1 MTHLRKMMLE
11 ELQRRNYS
19 KHTAEAYIRALRDF
33 AAYYNLPP
41 DRLQPEQIRSDQLHL
56 MREKGLA
63 PKSVIQ
69 KLAAMKFFYSN
80 VLRRSFCWNEL
91 PYPKTKN
98 PLPIILSQDEIKRI
112 IDAASD
118 LFQRAI
124 LMTLYS
130 TGIRCE
136 ELAHLTIGD
145 IDSKRMMVRIHRGK
159 GGKDRDVP
167 LSPKLLETLREYWR
181 WMKPQTYLF
190 PSRYKSRKGS
200 HITTKGIFDICRSAA
215 QKAGIQKTVGCHT
228 FRHCFATHLL
238 EAGADLLTIQLLLG
252 HASIK
257 STVIYLHLSQRHL
270 RAFPNPL
277 DALAVS
283 DVANVKRSG
292 RKQPK

>member
-33 AAYYNLPP
+33 AVFYNLPP
-41 DRLQPEQIRSDQLHL
+41 DQLQPEQIRQYQLHL

-69 KLAAMKFFYSN
+69 KMAAMKFFYSN
-80 VLRRSFCWNEL
+80 VLRRSLCWNEL

-98 PLPIILSQDEIKRI
+98 PLPIILSQDEVASI

-130 TGIRCE
+130 TGMRCE

-145 IDSKRMMVRIHRGK
+145 IDSKRMMVRIH
-159 GGKDRDVP
+159 
-167 LSPKLLETLREYWR
+167 
-181 WMKPQTYLF
+181 Q
-190 PSRYKSRKGS
+190 
-200 HITTKGIFDICRSAA
+200 CA
-215 QKAGIQKTVGCHT
+215 C
-228 FRHCFATHLL
+228 
-238 EAGADLLTIQLLLG
+238 
-252 HASIK
+252 
-257 STVIYLHLSQRHL
+257 L
-270 RAFPNPL
+270 RADPLLHAPRSMRHRGRQAGVRRAEGRQPPPDQPVDQGPAVPL
-277 DALAVS
+277 DA
-283 DVANVKRSG
+283 
-292 RKQPK
+292 

>member
-41 DRLQPEQIRSDQLHL
+41 DRLQPEQIRSYQLHL

-69 KLAAMKFFYSN
+69 KMAAMKFFYAH
-80 VLRRSFCWNEL
+80 VLRRSFRWDEL

-98 PLPIILSQDEIKRI
+98 PLPIILSQDEVRSI

-118 LFQRAI
+118 LFQRSI

-200 HITTKGIFDICRSAA
+200 HITTKGIFDICQSTAR
-215 QKAGIQKTVGCHT
+215 KAGIKKTVGCHT

-238 EAGADLLTIQLLLG
+238 EAGADLRTIQLLLG

-257 STVIYLHLSQRHL
+257 STTIYLHLSQRHL
-270 RAFPNPL
+270 HACPNPL
-277 DALAVS
+277 DTLAVS
-283 DVANVKRSG
+283 DVADVKRSG
-292 RKQPK
+292 RKQPQ

>member
-1 MTHLRKMMLE
+1 MTHLRKAMLD

-19 KHTAEAYIRALRDF
+19 QHTADAYIGALRDF
-33 AAYYNLPP
+33 AAYHGLPP
-41 DRLQPEQIRSDQLHL
+41 DRLGPEQIRSYQLHL

-69 KLAAMKFFYSN
+69 KMAGMKFFYVH
-80 VLRRSFCWNEL
+80 VLRRCFRWEEL
-91 PYPKTKN
+91 PYPKTRN
-98 PLPIILSQDEIKRI
+98 PLPIILSQEEVRRI

-130 TGIRCE
+130 TGMRCA
-136 ELAHLTIGD
+136 ELTGLAIGH
-145 IDSKRMMVRIHRGK
+145 IDSKRMVIRIHRGK

-190 PSRYKSRKGS
+190 PSRYKVRKGAP
-200 HITTKGIFDICRSAA
+200 ITTKGVFDICQSTAR
-215 QKAGIQKTVGCHT
+215 KAGIQKAVGCHT
-228 FRHCFATHLL
+228 FRHSFATHLL
-238 EAGADLLTIQLLLG
+238 EAGADLRTIQLLLG
-252 HASIK
+252 HSDIK
-257 STVIYLHLSQRHL
+257 HTTIYLHLSQRHL
-270 RAFPNPL
+270 NACPNPL

-283 DVANVKRSG
+283 EVGSVKRSG
-292 RKQPK
+292 RKQPQ

>member
-1 MTHLRKMMLE
+1 MTHLRKMMLD
-11 ELQRRNYS
+11 ELRRRNYA
-19 KHTAEAYIRALRDF
+19 KNTADAYIRALRDF

-41 DRLQPEQIRSDQLHL
+41 DRLQPEQIRSYQLHM

-69 KLAAMKFFYSN
+69 KMAAMKFFYVH
-80 VLRRSFCWNEL
+80 VLRRCFRWDEL
-91 PYPKTKN
+91 PYPKTTLR
-98 PLPIILSQDEIKRI
+98 LPIILSQEEVRRI

-130 TGIRCE
+130 TGMRCA
-136 ELAHLTIGD
+136 ELACLAIGN
-145 IDSKRMMVRIHRGK
+145 IDSKRMVVRIHRGK

-200 HITTKGIFDICRSAA
+200 PITTRGVFNICRSTAR
-215 QKAGIQKTVGCHT
+215 KAGIQKTVGCHT

-238 EAGADLLTIQLLLG
+238 EAGADLRTIQLLLG

-257 STVIYLHLSQRHL
+257 STMIYLHLSQRHL
-270 RAFPNPL
+270 NACPNPL
-277 DALAVS
+277 DTLAIS
-283 DVANVKRSG
+283 DVADVKRSG
-292 RKQPK
+292 RKQPQ

>member
-33 AAYYNLPP
+33 AAYYHLPP
-41 DRLQPEQIRSDQLHL
+41 DRLQPEQIRSYQLHM

-69 KLAAMKFFYSN
+69 KMAAMKFFYVH
-80 VLRRSFCWNEL
+80 VLRRSFRWDEL

-98 PLPIILSQDEIKRI
+98 PLPIILSQDEVRSI

-118 LFQRAI
+118 LFQRSI

-136 ELAHLTIGD
+136 ELAHLAIGD

-167 LSPKLLETLREYWR
+167 LSPKLLETLQEYWR

-200 HITTKGIFDICRSAA
+200 HITTKGIFDICQSTAR
-215 QKAGIQKTVGCHT
+215 KAGIKKTVGCHT

-238 EAGADLLTIQLLLG
+238 EAGADLRTIQLLLG

-257 STVIYLHLSQRHL
+257 STTIYLHLSQRHL
-270 RAFPNPL
+270 HACPNPL
-277 DALAVS
+277 DTLAVS
-283 DVANVKRSG
+283 DVADVKRSG
-292 RKQPK
+292 RKQPQ

>member
-1 MTHLRKMMLE
+1 MMLD

-19 KHTAEAYIRALRDF
+19 QNTAEAYIRALRDF
-33 AAYYNLPP
+33 AAHYHLPP
-41 DRLQPEQIRSDQLHL
+41 DRLGPEQIRSYQLHL

-69 KLAAMKFFYSN
+69 KMAAMKFFYAN
-80 VLRRSFCWNEL
+80 VLRQSFRWDEL

-98 PLPIILSQDEIKRI
+98 PLPIILSQDEVGRI

-130 TGIRCE
+130 TGMRCA
-136 ELAHLTIGD
+136 ELTHLAIGD

-167 LSPKLLETLREYWR
+167 LSPKFLETLREYWR

-200 HITTKGIFDICRSAA
+200 PITTKGVFDICQSTAL
-215 QKAGIQKTVGCHT
+215 KAGIQKKVGCHT

-238 EAGADLLTIQLLLG
+238 EAGADLRTIQLLLG

-257 STVIYLHLSQRHL
+257 HTTIYLHLSQRHL
-270 RAFPNPL
+270 HACPNPL
-277 DALAVS
+277 DTIAVS
-283 DVANVKRSG
+283 DVADVKRSG

>member
-1 MTHLRKMMLE
+1 MTHLRNMMLD

-19 KHTAEAYIRALRDF
+19 KNTAEAYIRALRDF
-33 AAYYNLPP
+33 AGFYHLPP
-41 DRLQPEQIRSDQLHL
+41 DRLGPEQIRSYQLHL

-69 KLAAMKFFYSN
+69 KMAAMKFFYVH
-80 VLRRSFCWNEL
+80 VLRRSFRWDEL
-91 PYPKTKN
+91 PYPKTEN
-98 PLPIILSQDEIKRI
+98 PLPIILSQEEVRRI

-130 TGIRCE
+130 TGIRCA
-136 ELAHLTIGD
+136 ELAHLAIGD
-145 IDSKRMMVRIHRGK
+145 IDSKRMVVRIHRGK

-190 PSRYKSRKGS
+190 PSRHKFRKGS
-200 HITTKGIFDICRSAA
+200 YITTKGVFDICRSTAR
-215 QKAGIQKTVGCHT
+215 KAGIQKTVGCHT

-238 EAGADLLTIQLLLG
+238 EAGADLRTIQLLLG
-252 HASIK
+252 HSDIK
-257 STVIYLHLSQRHL
+257 YTTIYLHLSQRHL
-270 RAFPNPL
+270 HACPNPL
-277 DALAVS
+277 DTLAVS
-283 DVANVKRSG
+283 DVADVKRSG
-292 RKQPK
+292 RKQPQ

>member
-19 KHTAEAYIRALRDF
+19 GHTAEAYIRALRDF
-33 AAYYNLPP
+33 AAHYHLPP
-41 DRLQPEQIRSDQLHL
+41 NRLGPKQIRQYQLHL

-63 PKSVIQ
+63 PKSVVQ
-69 KLAAMKFFYSN
+69 KMAAMKFFYAH
-80 VLRRSFCWNEL
+80 VLRRSFRWEEL
-91 PYPKTKN
+91 PYPKTRN
-98 PLPIILSQDEIKRI
+98 PLPIILSQDEVRRI

-130 TGIRCE
+130 TGMRCA
-136 ELAHLTIGD
+136 ELTSLDIGH
-145 IDSKRMMVRIHRGK
+145 IDSKRMVIRIHRGK

-190 PSRYKSRKGS
+190 PSRYKVRKGS
-200 HITTKGIFDICRSAA
+200 PITTKGVFDICQSTAR
-215 QKAGIQKTVGCHT
+215 KAGIQKAVGCHT

-238 EAGADLLTIQLLLG
+238 EAGADLRTIQMLLG
-252 HASIK
+252 HSDIK
-257 STVIYLHLSQRHL
+257 YTTIYLHLSQRHL
-270 RAFPNPL
+270 HACPNPL
-277 DALAVS
+277 DELAIS
-283 DVANVKRSG
+283 DVADVKHSG

>member
-19 KHTAEAYIRALRDF
+19 GHTAEAYIRALRDF
-33 AAYYNLPP
+33 AAHYHLPP
-41 DRLQPEQIRSDQLHL
+41 NRLGPKQIRQYQLHL

-63 PKSVIQ
+63 PKSVVQ
-69 KLAAMKFFYSN
+69 KMAAMKFFYAH
-80 VLRRSFCWNEL
+80 VLRRSFRWEEL
-91 PYPKTKN
+91 PYPKTRN
-98 PLPIILSQDEIKRI
+98 PLPIILSQDEVRRI

-130 TGIRCE
+130 TGMRCA
-136 ELAHLTIGD
+136 ELTSLDIGH
-145 IDSKRMMVRIHRGK
+145 IDSKRMVIRIHRGK

-190 PSRYKSRKGS
+190 PSRYKVRKGS
-200 HITTKGIFDICRSAA
+200 PITTKGVFDICQSTAR
-215 QKAGIQKTVGCHT
+215 KAGIQKAVGCHT

-238 EAGADLLTIQLLLG
+238 EAGADLRTIQMLLG
-252 HASIK
+252 HSDIK
-257 STVIYLHLSQRHL
+257 YTSIYLHLSQRHL
-270 RAFPNPL
+270 HACPNPL
-277 DALAVS
+277 DELAIS
-283 DVANVKRSG
+283 DVADVKHSG

>member
-19 KHTAEAYIRALRDF
+19 GHTAEAYIRALRDF
-33 AAYYNLPP
+33 AAHYHLPP
-41 DRLQPEQIRSDQLHL
+41 NRLGPKQIRQYQLHL

-63 PKSVIQ
+63 PKSVVQ
-69 KLAAMKFFYSN
+69 KMAAMKFFYAH
-80 VLRRSFCWNEL
+80 VLRRSFRWEEL
-91 PYPKTKN
+91 PYPKTRN
-98 PLPIILSQDEIKRI
+98 PLPIILSQDEVRRI

-130 TGIRCE
+130 TGMRCA
-136 ELAHLTIGD
+136 ELTCLDIGH
-145 IDSKRMMVRIHRGK
+145 IDSKRMVICIHRGK

-190 PSRYKSRKGS
+190 PSRYKVRKGS
-200 HITTKGIFDICRSAA
+200 PITTKGVFDICQSTAR
-215 QKAGIQKTVGCHT
+215 KAGIQKAVGCHT

-238 EAGADLLTIQLLLG
+238 EAGADLRTIQMLLG
-252 HASIK
+252 HSDIK
-257 STVIYLHLSQRHL
+257 YTTIYLHLSQRHL
-270 RAFPNPL
+270 HACPNPL
-277 DALAVS
+277 DELAIS
-283 DVANVKRSG
+283 DVADVKHSG

>member
-1 MTHLRKMMLE
+1 V
-11 ELQRRNYS
+11 S
-19 KHTAEAYIRALRDF
+19 KNRVKVGYD
-33 AAYYNLPP
+33 LPP
-41 DRLQPEQIRSDQLHL
+41 DRMGPEQIRRYQLHL
-56 MREKGLA
+56 MQEKGLA

-69 KLAAMKFFYSN
+69 KMAAMKFFYLH
-80 VLRRSFCWNEL
+80 VLRQSFRWEEL

-98 PLPIILSQDEIKRI
+98 PLPVILSQDEVRMI

-136 ELAHLTIGD
+136 ELAHLAIGD
-145 IDSKRMMVRIHRGK
+145 IDSQRMMVRIHRGK

-190 PSRYKSRKGS
+190 PSRHKSRKGS
-200 HITTKGIFDICRSAA
+200 HITTKGIFTICRSAA
-215 QKAGIQKTVGCHT
+215 RKAGIQKTVGSHT

-238 EAGADLLTIQLLLG
+238 EAGADLRTIQLLLG

-257 STVIYLHLSQRHL
+257 TTTIYLHLSRRHL
-270 RAFPNPL
+270 HACPNPL

-283 DVANVKRSG
+283 DVADVKRSG